1 MPGPELAPID
11 PTEFSQEGFDSQ
23 LMRPR
28 KPSAIPRWVSVV
40 GARPQF
46 IKLAPLC
53 RAIADHNLQNPASPI
68 EHQIIHTGQH
78 YDRDVA
84 GVFFDQMEIP
94 HPNFNLWVGSGSAGT
109 QIARMLARME
119 SILAATHPD
128 WVIIYGDTNSTLA
141 GALLAARL
149 NIPLAHVE
157 AGCRS
162 GQISQPEEQN
172 RIVADQLS
180 QVLFSASENDARNLC
195 REGIGTPNDP
205 LQRRSVLAGDILFDA
220 LLQNS
225 VIAEL
230 RAEEYLHSFPVSSKN
245 FYLLTIHRPQNTDDP
260 ERLQSICRAASA
272 LDLPVLFPVHPRTQK
287 ILQRGGI
294 TLDRN
299 IVAIQPQGYLEMITL
314 EKHAR
319 IILTDSGGV
328 QKEAFYLRVPCV
340 TLREQTEWTETVAL
354 GANQLVGASSE
365 KILQA
370 VQSPPSPD
378 WESRHPYGDGTAA
391 KKIVTELAAIPRRVI
406 IPHNGLA
413 SERPMAAAKAAS

>member
-1 MPGPELAPID
+1 MPGPEPAPID
-11 PTEFSQEGFDSQ
+11 PTEFSQEGFDPQ

-28 KPSAIPRWVSVV
+28 KPTAIPRWVSIV

-53 RAIADHNLQNPASPI
+53 RAIADLNLQNPTSLI

-84 GVFFDQMEIP
+84 GIFFDQMEIP

-119 SILAATHPD
+119 SILAAIQPD
-128 WVIIYGDTNSTLA
+128 WVIVYGDTNSTLA

-157 AGCRS
+157 SGCRS

-225 VIAEL
+225 AIAEL

-260 ERLQSICRAASA
+260 ERLQSICRAASHA
-272 LDLPVLFPVHPRTQK
+272 KDSSARGNYSGSKYCRYPTAGLLRNDHAGEACPHDPYRFRRRAERSFLFAGSVRHAARADGVD
-287 ILQRGGI
+287 RDGG
-294 TLDRN
+294 
-299 IVAIQPQGYLEMITL
+299 P
-314 EKHAR
+314 
-319 IILTDSGGV
+319 
-328 QKEAFYLRVPCV
+328 
-340 TLREQTEWTETVAL
+340 
-354 GANQLVGASSE
+354 
-365 KILQA
+365 
-370 VQSPPSPD
+370 
-378 WESRHPYGDGTAA
+378 
-391 KKIVTELAAIPRRVI
+391 
-406 IPHNGLA
+406 
-413 SERPMAAAKAAS
+413 